1 MKRALILIAVLGL
14 IPAFYGCSED
24 DVKDALQYDI
34 TIINGTTT
42 NYEVWIDADVDSAGF
57 VRDGSV
63 ADGATRV
70 LSNRVI
76 DVSFHIRLVLTD
88 EDPET
93 TFAHERTITS
103 TGDDVT
109 WTIIP

>member
-1 MKRALILIAVLGL
+1 M
-14 IPAFYGCSED
+14 
-24 DVKDALQYDI
+24 QYDI

-42 NYEVWIDADVDSAGF
+42 NYEVWIDADVDAAGF

-63 ADGATRV
+63 GGEATRL
-70 LSNRVI
+70 LSNRII
-76 DVSFHIRLVLTD
+76 DVSFHIRLILEG

-109 WTIIP
+109 WAINP